1 MKSRRRKLGLL
12 LILAGTAML
21 AGCILLIRRNMQ
33 ESDHAAENAAA
44 ALAALADQIP
54 EQPDTIQLPE
64 LYRQSEQK
72 PLSETEFM
80 TSDHEMKVLSWNGDD
95 YIGILTVPALGLELP
110 VFAEWDY
117 SRLRS
122 GPCRYYG
129 TTETHDL
136 VIAGHN
142 YTSVFGRLQSLSPGD
157 SISLTDADGHIIRY
171 TVGEIEILRPDAVTQ
186 MTESNWP
193 LTLYTCTYS
202 GTERVTVRCAYFE
215 DQNKETD

>member
-1 MKSRRRKLGLL
+1 MKSKRKAYGLL

-21 AGCILLIRRNMQ
+21 AGCILLIRKNMQ
-33 ESDHAAENAAA
+33 ESDDAAVNAAA
-44 ALAALADQIP
+44 ALAALAEQIP
-54 EQPDTIQLPE
+54 EQPETIQLPE
-64 LYRQSEQK
+64 LYRQSKQQT
-72 PLSETEFM
+72 LSETDFL
-80 TSDHEMKVLSWNGDD
+80 TSDHEMKVLSWNGDN
-95 YIGILTVPALGLELP
+95 YIGILTVPALGLKLP

-129 TTETHDL
+129 TTGTHDL

-157 SISLTDADGHIIRY
+157 AVSLTDADGHIIRY
-171 TVGEIEILRPDAVTQ
+171 TVGEIEILRPDAVAQ

-202 GTERVTVRCAYFE
+202 GTERVTVRCAYAKN
-215 DQNKETD
+215 QNKETD